1 MPIIPMML
9 LGIVI
14 ALIRRSSNAVTESP
28 RADAPMRLLRW
39 ATGLLSAQRAEWGQ
53 AMLGELDHIEGRLRR
68 WRFAIGC
75 VGAALLLPPWGRV
88 GAGVLAMLAVA
99 IGGLGVYASVIVR
112 YRLGASSLIGAAI
125 VSTFLLGFVLAAFV
139 LLRRPGIAV
148 PGLLGGLFAALVWLA
163 MSGFTFWNLVDRVWP
178 AWALPVLF
186 IAVPTVIGALG
197 TLRGGSAADGRRTAR
212 LAGVSAGLGV
222 YLYGTLA
229 VAVLGAGGPPDDS
242 GFSAS
247 YKINDRLG
255 NNLIFYLALL
265 PLVTATFGWS
275 AAAVTARIRHLPD
288 RADIPYAVATS
299 YAPTTASYALAATL
313 YDAEPAIRGGVAA
326 WPRSARVALVSAS
339 LAGIV
344 ALGFATGLRG

>member
-9 LGIVI
+9 LGIVV
-14 ALIRRSSNAVTESP
+14 ALIRRSSNAVIEGSRP
-28 RADAPMRLLRW
+28 DAPMRLLRW

-53 AMLGELDHIEGRLRR
+53 AMLGELDHIEGRSRR

-75 VGAALLLPPWGRV
+75 VGAALLLPPWGRA
-88 GAGVLAMLAVA
+88 GFGVLAMLTVA
-99 IGGLGVYASVIVR
+99 IGSLGVYASVIVR
-112 YRLGASSLIGAAI
+112 YGLGTSSLIGAAI
-125 VSTFLLGFVLAAFV
+125 VSTFLLGLVLAALV
-139 LLRRPGIAV
+139 LVRRPGIAL
-148 PGLLGGLFAALVWLA
+148 PGLLGGLFAALVWLTA
-163 MSGFTFWNLVDRVWP
+163 DGFTFYNLVDRVWP

-186 IAVPTVIGALG
+186 IAAPAVIGVLG
-197 TLRGGSAADGRRTAR
+197 TLHGGSAAAGRRIAR
-212 LAGVSAGLGV
+212 LAGISAGLGV

-255 NNLIFYLALL
+255 NNLVFYLAVL

-288 RADIPYAVATS
+288 HTDATYVAAMS
-299 YAPTTASYALAATL
+299 YAPTTTSYLPLSAL
-313 YDAEPAIRGGVAA
+313 YDNEPAIRGGVAA
-326 WPRSARVALVSAS
+326 WPRTARVGLVSVAI
-339 LAGIV
+339 AGMV
-344 ALGFATGLRG
+344 ALGFMTALRG